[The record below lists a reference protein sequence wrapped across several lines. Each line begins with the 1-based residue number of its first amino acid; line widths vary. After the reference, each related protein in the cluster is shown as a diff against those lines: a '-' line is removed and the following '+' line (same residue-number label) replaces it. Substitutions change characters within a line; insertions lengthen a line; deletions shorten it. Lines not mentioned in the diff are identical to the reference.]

1 MEMIFMG
8 FMFYSRDFLSIGN
21 LVKRSQPFL
30 EIRMEKDFILLHSI
44 GGKNCV
50 LISTHFDMV
59 PWFLEMMIL
68 ESRLTIIN

>member
-44 GGKNCV
+44 GGKKLRSN
-50 LISTHFDMV
+50 FDTFRYGSLV
-59 PWFLEMMIL
+59 
-68 ESRLTIIN
+68 SRDDDP